1 MAVLNIVKTLKNGKS
16 SGMDGVINEYIK
28 NSSSS
33 MIDMYVELFNII
45 FDQGIFPDSWI
56 TGVIKPIY
64 KKGDHSSPDN
74 YRPITLIF

>member
-1 MAVLNIVKTLKNGKS
+1 VEVLNIVKTLKNGKS

-64 KKGDHSSPDN
+64 KTHNAYKLSQ
-74 YRPITLIF
+74 